1 MQRDRG
7 ERGRRQCRIEPGAT
21 RAGPSAA
28 GNLAAT
34 VCLGLARINK
44 LRAGHRREAR
54 GYEDEKSA
62 RRQLYDID
70 ADRTEMHDV
79 AAETPRR
86 VEELAKMQQAW
97 ADRAGVIEWRSRHGG
112 IRLSPVEEQS

>member
-21 RAGPSAA
+21 RPGPS
-28 GNLAAT
+28 GRGESRSH
-34 VCLGLARINK
+34 CLSWPRINK
-44 LRAGHRREAR
+44 LRASHRREER
-54 GYEDEKSA
+54 GYEDDKSA